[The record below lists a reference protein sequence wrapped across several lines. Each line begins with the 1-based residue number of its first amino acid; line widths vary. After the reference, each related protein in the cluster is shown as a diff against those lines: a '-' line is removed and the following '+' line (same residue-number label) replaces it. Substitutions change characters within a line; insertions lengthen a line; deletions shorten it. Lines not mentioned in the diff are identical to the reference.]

1 MMITKAIVRGI
12 PDVNNNKY
20 RVYIPLF
27 RNANDSEIDATFE
40 ATLCF
45 LNGVFY
51 SLAVDDV
58 VYVDFE
64 DNYYEK
70 PVIIG
75 KLYTNKEDKKAI
87 PTQLT
92 VKTINVLDK
101 AQFPSNTEIDSKSTS
116 NFYKNIKDI
125 QDDIWSLRKQL
136 DDLKWINL
144 DDPDQNAFYQA
155 VNNLSNE
162 LEKSQNLINNLTEEL
177 VSTTAIA
184 NNAIQEANKTKQDL
198 ATTQSSLDKVS
209 AELDNT
215 VVALGEANS
224 SLGEAQETISEANT
238 KIDELESENE
248 ELKKRL
254 SSAEEDIETNSKG
267 ISLKLDTS
275 AFDTFKTG
283 EFKAV
288 FDETKKIPSLATRLD
303 TTDSNLTNLNTN
315 LTSSIATLNTSL
327 LSTNQILSNKVD
339 LSIYNGYINTNNSNI
354 SSLSSSV
361 TTISQKVD
369 KMNYYN
375 HSISIIIQD
384 YEKLTLVSL
393 RANWVNTT
401 STSYGLNGLANDIWA
416 HRDSNGKPPSIQASG
431 VCQFGSE
438 DTNFKGIIFALYF
451 DPSNMELGVNYAP
464 MVNLINND
472 YTTTWTV
479 HSIEGMGNTT
489 ITDIVVP
496 LTNNN

>member
-1 MMITKAIVRGI
+1 MMITKAIVKGI

-20 RVYIPLF
+20 RIYIPLL
-27 RNANDSEIDATFE
+27 RNANDSEIDATFD

-58 VYVDFE
+58 VYVEFE

-75 KLYTNKEDKKAI
+75 KLYTNKEDKNNI

-116 NFYKNIKDI
+116 NFYKNIKSI
-125 QDDIWSLRKQL
+125 QDDIWSLRKQI

-144 DDPDQNAFYQA
+144 EDPDQNAFYQMI
-155 VNNLSNE
+155 NNLSNE
-162 LEKSQNLINNLTEEL
+162 LENSQSLINNLTEEL
-177 VSTTAIA
+177 VSTTTTA

-198 ATTQSSLDKVS
+198 ATTQNSLSLVSNKLDQTTSALDETQEKLNETNKVLN
-209 AELDNT
+209 ET
-215 VVALGEANS
+215 TTALGEATS
-224 SLGEAQETISEANT
+224 SIDEAQTTISDANDRIT
-238 KIDELESENE
+238 TLQEENE
-248 ELKKRL
+248 DLKKRL
-254 SSAEEDIETNSKG
+254 GSAEEDI
-267 ISLKLDTS
+267 
-275 AFDTFKTG
+275 
-283 EFKAV
+283 
-288 FDETKKIPSLATRLD
+288 
-303 TTDSNLTNLNTN
+303 
-315 LTSSIATLNTSL
+315 
-327 LSTNQILSNKVD
+327 SNKVD
-339 LSIYNGYINTNNSNI
+339 LIAYNGYINTNNSNI

-384 YEKLTLVSL
+384 DAKLNKVSL
-393 RANWVNTT
+393 RANWINTT
-401 STSYGLNGLANDIWA
+401 STSYSLDSLRNDIWA
-416 HRDSNGKPPSIQASG
+416 HRDSNNKPPSIQTSG

-438 DTNFKGIIFALYF
+438 DTNYKGIIFALYF

-472 YTTTWTV
+472 YSTTWVT
-479 HSIEGMGNTT
+479 HSIEGISNTT

>member
-92 VKTINVLDK
+92 VKTIKVLDK

-116 NFYKNIKDI
+116 NFYKNIKNL
-125 QDDIWSLRKQL
+125 QDDIWSLRKQI
-136 DDLKWINL
+136 DDLKGSNL
-144 DDPDQNAFYQA
+144 NDQEQNAFYQ
-155 VNNLSNE
+155 
-162 LEKSQNLINNLTEEL
+162 
-177 VSTTAIA
+177 IA
-184 NNAIQEANKTKQDL
+184 ND
-198 ATTQSSLDKVS
+198 
-209 AELDNT
+209 
-215 VVALGEANS
+215 
-224 SLGEAQETISEANT
+224 
-238 KIDELESENE
+238 
-248 ELKKRL
+248 
-254 SSAEEDIETNSKG
+254 
-267 ISLKLDTS
+267 
-275 AFDTFKTG
+275 
-283 EFKAV
+283 
-288 FDETKKIPSLATRLD
+288 
-303 TTDSNLTNLNTN
+303 
-315 LTSSIATLNTSL
+315 LNTS
-327 LSTNQILSNKVD
+327 N
-339 LSIYNGYINTNNSNI
+339 NI

-369 KMNYYN
+369 KINYYN
-375 HSISIIIQD
+375 HSISIIISD
-384 YEKLTLVSL
+384 SRKKNRVSL
-393 RANWVNTT
+393 RTNWINTT
-401 STSYGLNGLANDIWA
+401 STPYVSTSGLGQDIWKN
-416 HRDSNGKPPSIQASG
+416 RDSNDKTPSIQASG

-438 DTNFKGIIFALYF
+438 DVAYKGIIFALVV
-451 DPSNMELGVNYAP
+451 DSSDMELKVIYTPIQG
-464 MVNLINND
+464 LIDNNNSV
-472 YTTTWTV
+472 TWTTG
-479 HSIEGMGNTT
+479 SIEHIANTT

-496 LTNNN
+496 LVNNN